1 MNKILQ
7 LTLAGLS
14 LVTVPLAHAWTY
26 QDEQAVLV
34 FRKPGFNDVVFN
46 IGSVSNFL
54 NKPNGYST
62 TVTGWNLGR
71 VTSVFGSDL
80 TADVRVIVLATTSSS
95 SANRRAW
102 LSSADLNTPVY
113 DQTPSVWQGQL
124 YGKINAIGTKPLGYD
139 ASATNTYEI
148 APTHISAYDYI
159 VSDAGVNTANL
170 PKLGGTVPF
179 KVESPIAA
187 TLKFW
192 EIKPS
197 SVNPKPASSLVGTFT
212 LDATGVLSFSVGS
225 VATLTPASITS
236 ITRAGG
242 ISTVNFTTG
251 TNGNYSLLY
260 SSSPVSSLATWS
272 TVAGPISGDGAPH
285 QLTHTTAGGTGFY
298 SIKTSP

>member
-1 MNKILQ
+1 MKKTLQ
-7 LTLAGLS
+7 LHARRAVML
-14 LVTVPLAHAWTY
+14 TVPLAQAWTY
-26 QDEQAVLV
+26 QDEQALLV

-54 NKPNGYST
+54 NKPNGYSA
-62 TVTGWNLGR
+62 TVTGWDLGR
-71 VTSVFGSDL
+71 VTGTFGADL

-102 LSSADLNTPVY
+102 VSSADLNTPVY

-124 YGKINAIGTKPLGYD
+124 YGKINAIGTKPLGY
-139 ASATNTYEI
+139 ATSSTNTYEI

-197 SVNPKPASSLVGTFT
+197 TANPNPRRRSSARSRSMPA
-212 LDATGVLSFSVGS
+212 AC
-225 VATLTPASITS
+225 
-236 ITRAGG
+236 
-242 ISTVNFTTG
+242 
-251 TNGNYSLLY
+251 
-260 SSSPVSSLATWS
+260 
-272 TVAGPISGDGAPH
+272 
-285 QLTHTTAGGTGFY
+285 
-298 SIKTSP
+298 